1 MSQTD
6 SISTISSPFVKF
18 TPAVWA
24 SFKHEDEKL
33 TMTEEELSH
42 CLAFNDKLSLE
53 DVKNIYLPLSS
64 LLRMYFLSRHDR
76 LSVIE
81 KFLGS
86 PMESAPF
93 IISISGSVSVGKTTT
108 AKLLCELIKQW
119 PCRPKV
125 SLITT
130 DGFLY
135 PNAYL
140 EERMILGRK
149 GFPVSYNSK
158 KLISFLL
165 DVKEGKS
172 NLKVPVYSHLT
183 YDIVPD
189 AYTIVDRPNVL
200 IIEGVNVLQDAT
212 EYPEFR
218 KKAFISD
225 YIDYS
230 IYVDAEEKLLMKWY
244 IDRFLKLKDEAFND
258 PHSYFHKYAD
268 LPDENAKSIAKLIWE
283 AVNHANLVENIL
295 PCRNRAH
302 LILKKGEEH
311 HIEEIYL
318 RK

>member
-1 MSQTD
+1 MTNGNSQITA
-6 SISTISSPFVKF
+6 PFIGF
-18 TPAVWA
+18 DPLTWS

-33 TMTEEELSH
+33 TFTESDLTRF
-42 CLAFNDKLSLE
+42 LAFNDKLSLD

-64 LLRMYFLSRHDR
+64 LLRMYYISRHDR
-76 LSVIE
+76 LAVIQ

-86 PMESAPF
+86 PMDSVPF

-108 AKLLCELIKQW
+108 AKLLYELIKEW
-119 PCRPKV
+119 PCKPKV

-135 PNAYL
+135 PNSVL
-140 EERMILGRK
+140 EEKMLLGKK
-149 GFPVSYNSK
+149 GFPVSYDIK

-165 DVKEGKS
+165 DAKEGKP

-189 AYTIVDRPNVL
+189 QYTIVDRPNVI
-200 IIEGVNVLQDAT
+200 IIEGVNVLQDGT

-218 KKAFISD
+218 KQAFISD

-230 IYVDAEEKLLMKWY
+230 IYVDANEKHLMKWY
-244 IDRFLKLKDEAFND
+244 IDRFLKLKEEAFND
-258 PHSYFHKYAD
+258 PNCYFHKYAQ
-268 LPDENAKSIAKLIWE
+268 LPDANAASIAKLIWE
-283 AVNHANLVENIL
+283 AVNHVNLMENIL
-295 PCRNRAH
+295 PCRNRAN
-302 LILKKGEEH
+302 LILKKGADH